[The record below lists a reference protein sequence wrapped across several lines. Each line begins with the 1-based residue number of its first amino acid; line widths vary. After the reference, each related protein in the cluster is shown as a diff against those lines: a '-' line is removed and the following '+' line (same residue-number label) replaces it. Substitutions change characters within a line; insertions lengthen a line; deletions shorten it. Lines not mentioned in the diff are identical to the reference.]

1 MKILL
6 LRLIAFGPFMDEA
19 LDLAQGKEGLHLI
32 YGPNEA
38 GKSSAL
44 RALRQFLYGIPERSL
59 DDFRHSYNKMRIG
72 GVLRHSDGTEL
83 GMVRRKGRVKTLRS
97 EDDKRA
103 IDDEVLRKFL
113 GGVDA
118 SVFATM
124 FGIGHSDL
132 VRGGEEIIRGGGNVG
147 QALFAAGSGIAG
159 LREVQTDLQKEAEAL
174 FAPSASRRP
183 INELIGEY
191 RGTQKEMREAELPGQ
206 EWEKHE
212 RALKTAMDRKAE
224 VDLRLEEKERE
235 RNWLERIRQAL
246 PLISQR
252 KELKGALRT
261 YENAIILPRDFKD
274 RRIALLTDLKI
285 AENTTHEALS
295 TVEGLEKAAASLQ
308 APEEVVESE
317 ALIEESYRMLG
328 VYLAAAKDRIK
339 LVTLRDTLRSE
350 ARGILAGLRKDLT
363 LDQAEDLR
371 LEKSETVRIRELGA
385 QYERLITRLDDA
397 RASLVRLSHHQAAM
411 EDELKDLDEPKAT
424 EELKAF
430 LEQALPF
437 GATEE
442 TLELEEEEITRTLRS
457 LEIELMKNSLW
468 KGKVEELETRPL
480 PTTETTEIFEVR
492 FADSRNT
499 VAALMLSLED
509 VENRLLQIESQ
520 IEALDL
526 AQKVPTEDSLREA
539 RRRRDETW
547 MLLRKGWEEGGIEKD
562 QTHGLLETYEDRL
575 RHADEIADRLRREAD
590 RVAGMARL
598 QSDREREKTRSER
611 LGEGVRRAQEE
622 LQKAEKQWL
631 EVWEASGI
639 IPWSPREMRAW
650 LQNQKTLLERRSAI
664 LEKKARLDGMKTR
677 IEEHRSRL
685 ARSLLC
691 LGDEPREGMGS
702 LTGLI
707 KRAQE
712 VMARQEEIRLKRERC
727 LEEKRER
734 EKELRETKV
743 QVVNLE
749 TELTRWQGQ
758 WERAVGGLGLGK
770 EALPAQANALLED
783 LRTLFEK
790 LKEADILQ
798 KRISG
803 IDRDAE
809 AFTEKVHRLAERIAG
824 DLKDLPPDQVAPELM
839 VRLNRARAAKTRRQ
853 SLEVQLRD
861 EKQRLQG
868 ARERT
873 GEIHSHLA
881 VMCEQAGCLNHEE
894 LPRAEENSEHRQRIE
909 SEWEGLEGNLRKLS
923 AGATVEAFVEEAG
936 RVDPDGID
944 GRVMRIGEE
953 MEAFVEERSRLDQA
967 IGSERGE
974 LARMDGTSRAAELAE
989 ESQRI
994 LGRLETEVEK
1004 YARLRVASA
1013 VLARAVERYRE
1024 KHQGPILRRTNE
1036 LFAHLTLG
1044 SFEGIRAEFNQEGT
1058 PILVGVRKQGK
1069 ELVGVEGMSD
1079 GTTDQLHLALRLAS
1093 LETYL
1098 ENNEPMPFIVDDIL
1112 IKFDNERAKAAL
1124 QVLGE
1129 LSKKTQVVFFTHHR
1143 HLVELV
1149 ELSVDPSVL
1158 FIHSL
1163 GVPA

>member
-1 MKILL
+1 
-6 LRLIAFGPFMDEA
+6 
-19 LDLAQGKEGLHLI
+19 
-32 YGPNEA
+32 
-38 GKSSAL
+38 
-44 RALRQFLYGIPERSL
+44 
-59 DDFRHSYNKMRIG
+59 
-72 GVLRHSDGTEL
+72 
-83 GMVRRKGRVKTLRS
+83 
-97 EDDKRA
+97 
-103 IDDEVLRKFL
+103 
-113 GGVDA
+113 
-118 SVFATM
+118 
-124 FGIGHSDL
+124 
-132 VRGGEEIIRGGGNVG
+132 
-147 QALFAAGSGIAG
+147 
-159 LREVQTDLQKEAEAL
+159 
-174 FAPSASRRP
+174 
-183 INELIGEY
+183 
-191 RGTQKEMREAELPGQ
+191 
-206 EWEKHE
+206 
-212 RALKTAMDRKAE
+212 
-224 VDLRLEEKERE
+224 
-235 RNWLERIRQAL
+235 
-246 PLISQR
+246 
-252 KELKGALRT
+252 
-261 YENAIILPRDFKD
+261 
-274 RRIALLTDLKI
+274 
-285 AENTTHEALS
+285 
-295 TVEGLEKAAASLQ
+295 
-308 APEEVVESE
+308 
-317 ALIEESYRMLG
+317 
-328 VYLAAAKDRIK
+328 
-339 LVTLRDTLRSE
+339 
-350 ARGILAGLRKDLT
+350 
-363 LDQAEDLR
+363 
-371 LEKSETVRIRELGA
+371 
-385 QYERLITRLDDA
+385 
-397 RASLVRLSHHQAAM
+397 
-411 EDELKDLDEPKAT
+411 
-424 EELKAF
+424 
-430 LEQALPF
+430 
-437 GATEE
+437 
-442 TLELEEEEITRTLRS
+442 
-457 LEIELMKNSLW
+457 
-468 KGKVEELETRPL
+468 
-480 PTTETTEIFEVR
+480 
-492 FADSRNT
+492 
-499 VAALMLSLED
+499 
-509 VENRLLQIESQ
+509 
-520 IEALDL
+520 
-526 AQKVPTEDSLREA
+526 
-539 RRRRDETW
+539 
-547 MLLRKGWEEGGIEKD
+547 
-562 QTHGLLETYEDRL
+562 
-575 RHADEIADRLRREAD
+575 
-590 RVAGMARL
+590 
-598 QSDREREKTRSER
+598 
-611 LGEGVRRAQEE
+611 VRRAQEE

-770 EALPAQANALLED
+770 EARPAQANALLED

-881 VMCEQAGCLNHEE
+881 VMCEQVGCLNHEE